1 MMDGK
6 LATKEELI
14 KLSEN
19 WSEKRE
25 IFFRKM
31 LHQGGK
37 FQIEGINYEIIL
49 RQIFWAVPA
58 LSLVE
63 PAITSSL
70 VLRIILWSAYSR
82 ILPLGL
88 LLMAIVSALVFFAFS
103 TTLQVKGVLP
113 LADIKKR
120 T

>member
-1 MMDGK
+1 MTLTKQSLRVGVHVMMNGK

-49 RQIFWAVPA
+49 RQNIKER
-58 LSLVE
+58 SDCE
-63 PAITSSL
+63 ID
-70 VLRIILWSAYSR
+70 
-82 ILPLGL
+82 
-88 LLMAIVSALVFFAFS
+88 
-103 TTLQVKGVLP
+103 KGVVP
-113 LADIKKR
+113 IPGHSAF
-120 T
+120 

>member
-1 MMDGK
+1 MTLTKQSLRAGVHVMMNGK

-49 RQIFWAVPA
+49 RQNMKERSDGEID
-58 LSLVE
+58 
-63 PAITSSL
+63 
-70 VLRIILWSAYSR
+70 
-82 ILPLGL
+82 
-88 LLMAIVSALVFFAFS
+88 
-103 TTLQVKGVLP
+103 KGVVP
-113 LADIKKR
+113 IPGDS
-120 T
+120 TFY